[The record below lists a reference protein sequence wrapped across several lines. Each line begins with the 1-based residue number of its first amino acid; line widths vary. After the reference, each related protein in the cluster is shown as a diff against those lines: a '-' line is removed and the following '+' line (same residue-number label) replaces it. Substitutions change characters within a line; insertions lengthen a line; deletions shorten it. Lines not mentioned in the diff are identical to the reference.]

1 MHEAPRSK
9 LTPVTCTSLFKS
21 SQLHYVKEYFQ
32 VTKTLQTYFI
42 YLPQVSL
49 KGGGGGVTLGIFW
62 WECAAGTLEPLAH
75 TRASSAE
82 FWYSIAILD

>member
-1 MHEAPRSK
+1 MYFSFQKFPAALCQGVFPIHKNPTNVFYLS
-9 LTPVTCTSLFKS
+9 PTSL
-21 SQLHYVKEYFQ
+21 LE
-32 VTKTLQTYFI
+32 
-42 YLPQVSL
+42 
-49 KGGGGGVTLGIFW
+49 GGGGGGTLGMFW